1 MPAPVRKQVYDLTL
15 ADFDVSPVWE
25 FASDEEG
32 VAGQDEATV
41 RPYEVSFPVDAAGH
55 GGPVVRAVFTLADG
69 TNLRGYF
76 SPQPVSL
83 RKPFWLHI
91 LAAAGGVPGGGI
103 TLSRPPPGGVTC
115 ISSVRAALK
124 AGIKPSQIARQ
135 FDGHFERLVVVVL

>member
-55 GGPVVRAVFTLADG
+55 GGLVVRAVFTLADG

-83 RKPFWLHI
+83 RKPGLVQPVIICDAGQVNFWN
-91 LAAAGGVPGGGI
+91 GI
-103 TLSRPPPGGVTC
+103 RRPTQNQMTDER
-115 ISSVRAALK
+115 SSESKQTRFFL
-124 AGIKPSQIARQ
+124 
-135 FDGHFERLVVVVL
+135 